1 MIEHDTVELL
11 RECDAGIRMGMSSLE
26 QVIPEVQSPH
36 LQGLLQDGLEKHRRL
51 DQELDTLLSNYN
63 TQGKAPNPMAQG
75 MSWVK
80 AGVEMTMMGGD
91 DTIAS
96 LMTDGCNMGVK
107 SLYKYRNQYK
117 AAGETARDI
126 AKRIADAEAQLA
138 VDLRSYL

>member
-26 QVIPEVQSPH
+26 QVIPEVQSPK
-36 LQGLLQDGLEKHRRL
+36 LQALLQNGLEQHRRL
-51 DQELDTLLSNYN
+51 DHELDTLLSDYN
-63 TQGKAPNPMAQG
+63 TEGKAPNPMAQS
-75 MSWVK
+75 MSWIK
-80 AGVEMTMMGGD
+80 TGVEMTMMGGD

-107 SLYKYRNQYK
+107 SLHKYRNQYK

-126 AKRIADAEAQLA
+126 AKRIADTEAQLA